1 MCKVIA
7 IANQKGG
14 VGKTTTALNLGI
26 GLAREGKKVLLV
38 DADSQ
43 GSLTASLGFAE
54 PDELHETLA
63 TVLAAV
69 IDDEPIEENMGTL
82 NEEEQLV
89 ELTYAGQEISIT
101 SSSASYVNDR
111 QKLEISAAKE
121 MEQDELYGIGMNGEI
136 TSVSFGLYAKENI
149 VALDESVIPADG
161 LLEIA
166 FADENSNIFFRSDLP
181 FGSYYVKEL
190 TTDIHYDLNE
200 TVYQF
205 AFSYSGQE
213 TAVQKACILMRS
225 AAALT
230 PSALH
235 PRWVL

>member
-1 MCKVIA
+1 MVETEA
-7 IANQKGG
+7 PY
-14 VGKTTTALNLGI
+14 
-26 GLAREGKKVLLV
+26 
-38 DADSQ
+38 
-43 GSLTASLGFAE
+43 GF
-54 PDELHETLA
+54 
-63 TVLAAV
+63 
-69 IDDEPIEENMGTL
+69 TL

-136 TSVSFGLYAKENI
+136 TAVSFGLYAKEDI

-166 FADENSNIFFRSDLP
+166 FADENGNVSFHSDLP

-200 TVYQF
+200 TVYRF
-205 AFSYSGQE
+205 EFSYSGQE
-213 TAVQKACILMRS
+213 TAVQKAYLSSASILNTLKYGRIEGLFHGLLFKEFKEILCDMMLVSCNRITRS
-225 AAALT
+225 
-230 PSALH
+230 LH
-235 PRWVL
+235 KVPAIHIISSDAV